1 MYYIHEPSG
10 LFYDIRNPM
19 NAIIRYVNESI
30 RELELVRWPT
40 RQQAVR
46 LSAIV
51 LIFTAI
57 NALAFGAIDIAL
69 TNGLYF
75 LTTTL

>member
-1 MYYIHEPSG
+1 
-10 LFYDIRNPM
+10 M
-19 NAIIRYVNESI
+19 NAIIRYINESI

-46 LSAIV
+46 LSTIV
-51 LIFTAI
+51 IIFTAV
-57 NALAFGAIDIAL
+57 NALAFGLIDIGL